1 MQKND
6 SFIKKAIFSGILE
19 ESPTNEDNS
28 ATIKAKYFYQSCMNM
43 STYFLFT
50 FYLNFI
56 FYLMFL
62 AQIEEVSDMPLLN
75 VIEKL
80 GGWPVTDPNWDET
93 KAIDLE
99 TLVAVIKR
107 NFTLGVLIEEWV
119 GPDDRN
125 SEKHII
131 QVSFVYLKG

>member
-1 MQKND
+1 M
-6 SFIKKAIFSGILE
+6 SIFKVKLYF
-19 ESPTNEDNS
+19 S
-28 ATIKAKYFYQSCMNM
+28 AR
-43 STYFLFT
+43 
-50 FYLNFI
+50 
-56 FYLMFL
+56 
-62 AQIEEVSDMPLLN
+62 IEEVSDMPLLD

-80 GGWPVTDPNWDET
+80 GGWPVTNPDWDET

-125 SEKHII
+125 SENHII
-131 QVSFVYLKG
+131 QVSFFFSLFIDKRLNFSFLLTDRSVAIGPSQQRLLS

>member
-1 MQKND
+1 M
-6 SFIKKAIFSGILE
+6 SFFKVKLYFS
-19 ESPTNEDNS
+19 
-28 ATIKAKYFYQSCMNM
+28 AR
-43 STYFLFT
+43 
-50 FYLNFI
+50 
-56 FYLMFL
+56 
-62 AQIEEVSDMPLLN
+62 IEEVSDMPLLD

-80 GGWPVTDPNWDET
+80 GGWPVTNPDWDET

-125 SEKHII
+125 SENHII
-131 QVSFVYLKG
+131 QVSFYLSLLTRGLNFSFLLTDRSVAVGPSQQRLLS

>member
-1 MQKND
+1 M
-6 SFIKKAIFSGILE
+6 FS
-19 ESPTNEDNS
+19 
-28 ATIKAKYFYQSCMNM
+28 
-43 STYFLFT
+43 
-50 FYLNFI
+50 
-56 FYLMFL
+56 

-131 QVSFVYLKG
+131 QVSFVHCFILTRKSFKSWFDHKRVNWWALHLALMLIQFVPEKLIGFDSEMMFYQ

>member
-1 MQKND
+1 
-6 SFIKKAIFSGILE
+6 
-19 ESPTNEDNS
+19 
-28 ATIKAKYFYQSCMNM
+28 
-43 STYFLFT
+43 
-50 FYLNFI
+50 
-56 FYLMFL
+56 MFL

-131 QVSFVYLKG
+131 HGHLIDTLQSQGLFVLLPCCQCHHILQLIGQKLLKV